1 MSLSDVH
8 RRLADLIDRVETS
21 DVRVTAA
28 SPDGSTADG
37 TVTAELTVELSV
49 AGDASLGTTEGDT
62 DTTTGDP
69 NTNEQVGAAATAAT
83 TTEPAERTAEPPAE
97 DDGETTADE
106 PVASEEQEPE
116 REQEQESVSC
126 KHDACDATFETQHG
140 MKIHYTKTHVGS
152 DAAMPAYRDPERLRE
167 AYEEHETLTGVKEA
181 LDADVAVTTIRRHL
195 LEHGIHDPDA
205 ANDGSTPL
213 ETDDDGGDAVAE
225 PTDDGDAPVGADTTT
240 SDTEPA
246 TDTEPAPDSD
256 EESEANEPTQ
266 DPVFPSDTEVVPG
279 VTVDTFREAL
289 HGATTVSGVQRAL
302 DLDRETTVELLR
314 EYDLL
319 DVVGG
324 RVASKPDHDTVR
336 AEVDDRLRSRLTA

>member
-28 SPDGSTADG
+28 SPDGTTTDG

-49 AGDASLGTTEGDT
+49 TGGALSGTTEGEAGGT
-62 DTTTGDP
+62 REEP
-69 NTNEQVGAAATAAT
+69 NTERETEAAT
-83 TTEPAERTAEPPAE
+83 TATEPAGDTPDETPE
-97 DDGETTADE
+97 DEGGSSADE
-106 PVASEEQEPE
+106 SGESEDST
-116 REQEQESVSC
+116 SVPC
-126 KHDACDATFETQHG
+126 KHDDCEATFETPHG

-152 DAAMPAYRDPERLRE
+152 DAAIPAYRDPERLRE
-167 AYEEHETLTGVKEA
+167 AYAEHETLTGVKEA

-195 LEHGIHDPDA
+195 LEHDIHDPGAETNGSIGFEADDA
-205 ANDGSTPL
+205 ATAEGAPVADGPTADESSSAAN
-213 ETDDDGGDAVAE
+213 EDADGAKDKARAESPSDPDAGSE
-225 PTDDGDAPVGADTTT
+225 PDAPEADPMF
-240 SDTEPA
+240 D
-246 TDTEPAPDSD
+246 
-256 EESEANEPTQ
+256 
-266 DPVFPSDTEVVPG
+266 SDTEVAPG

-302 DLDRETTVELLR
+302 DLDRETTVDLLR

-324 RVASKPDHDTVR
+324 RVARKPDHETVR